1 MDLLNFSLHYK
12 NTLEKNFMEKRMKK
26 DSKELKPGRGVLITK
41 KLKGGVP
48 C

>member
-1 MDLLNFSLHYK
+1 LVFLIIRK
-12 NTLEKNFMEKRMKK
+12 EKREERMKK
-26 DSKELKPGRGVLITK
+26 ALKKLKPGRGVLITK